1 MTTSTAAAAMVT
13 MAVVAVVVVVVVAV
27 VVVVDKI
34 LGSRCLVGEPVKRV
48 TSVSINDRLVL

>member
-1 MTTSTAAAAMVT
+1 MVAAAA
-13 MAVVAVVVVVVVAV
+13 VVV